1 MLYETKKLGYEI
13 SGFDDVFENKN
24 FIQLREVP
32 QFLRETTLV
41 VWVRWRQI
49 FYIAKLCSSLLCEWS
64 FCFSLHR
71 TVCYECRSI
80 LQMDTVMYLVISF
93 FSSFHITQCPSAA
106 GVCVNCGRQLAISF
120 QIDTTQSLKMF
131 RFGIRARLGTSVDW
145 LTVDVGFWLRYK

>member
-1 MLYETKKLGYEI
+1 MTHALCVTYGRSTVYYFSVFVPLLYHPDHWGKSQYICYTKLKNSDMKYEI

-93 FSSFHITQCPSAA
+93 FLLSTLPSAR
-106 GVCVNCGRQLAISF
+106 VQQECV
-120 QIDTTQSLKMF
+120 
-131 RFGIRARLGTSVDW
+131 
-145 LTVDVGFWLRYK
+145 